1 MTIDEWLSGSVT
13 NLKQAHIE
21 TARLDCL
28 VLLEDIL
35 HQDRAWLLAHP
46 EVVIDSEKLGTL
58 KKLLSRRATHE
69 PLAYIRGKVEF
80 YGRDFIVDSNVLVPR
95 PETETMIELLK
106 TLMRELQAS
115 NITPN
120 NGTYWQIADIG
131 TGCGAIGITTA
142 LELSEAHVT
151 MTDIS
156 TTALEVAKVNVIN
169 FATAVTIQKSDLLT
183 DTTNSYDILLCN
195 LPYVP
200 DKYNVN
206 RAATHEP
213 KLALFAGADGLDLY
227 RRLFAQT
234 VSLQVRPLYILC
246 EALPSTHGELTAIA
260 TLSGYTLTKTDDFIQ
275 QFRLLDSK

>member
-1 MTIDEWLSGSVT
+1 MTIDEWLAGSIT
-13 NLKQAHIE
+13 NLKQAQIE

-35 HQDRAWLLAHP
+35 CQDRAWLLAHP
-46 EVVIDSEKLGTL
+46 EVVIGSVKLGTL
-58 KKLLSRRATHE
+58 KKLLRRRATHE

-80 YGRDFIVDSNVLVPR
+80 YGRDFTVDSNVLVPR
-95 PETETMIELLK
+95 PETETMVELLR
-106 TLMRELQAS
+106 TLMAELQVAS
-115 NITPN
+115 GTPN

-131 TGCGAIGITTA
+131 TGCGAIGITAA
-142 LELSEAHVT
+142 LELSEASVT
-151 MTDIS
+151 LTDIS
-156 TTALEVAKVNVIN
+156 TAAIEVAKVNVIN
-169 FATAVTIQKSDLLT
+169 FATAVTIQKSDLLR

-200 DKYNVN
+200 DEYNVN

-246 EALPSTHGELTAIA
+246 EALPSTHVELTAIA
-260 TLSGYTLTKTDDFIQ
+260 ASSGYTLTKTDDFIQ
-275 QFRLLDSK
+275 QFRLTGSK